1 MLNVG
6 CIAMLA
12 VTCAIIKPWNFP
24 SEVTT
29 DLAAKALSSR
39 ASGPDEAAISHSH
52 FADPASAQCNTSAT
66 P

>member
-1 MLNVG
+1 MWGALP
-6 CIAMLA
+6 C
-12 VTCAIIKPWNFP
+12 WP
-24 SEVTT
+24 SRAPSSNLGTFKRS
-29 DLAAKALSSR
+29 DDGAAAKALSSR